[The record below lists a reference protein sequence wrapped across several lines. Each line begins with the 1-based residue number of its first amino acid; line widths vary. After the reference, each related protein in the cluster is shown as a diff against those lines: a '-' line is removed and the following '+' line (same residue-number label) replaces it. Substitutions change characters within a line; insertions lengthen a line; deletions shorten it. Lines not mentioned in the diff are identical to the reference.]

1 MIQIEDNTLEEV
13 YESRSYCIISVTI
26 ASNYLPGGRAY
37 CISFEF
43 VQKGI
48 IALIHRIESV
58 YMELMLP
65 FELVRG

>member
-1 MIQIEDNTLEEV
+1 MIQIEDNTFEEI
-13 YESRSYCIISVTI
+13 YDCRSYCIISITL
-26 ASNYLPGGRAY
+26 ASNYLPGGRAF

-48 IALIHRIESV
+48 IVCIHRIESV

>member
-1 MIQIEDNTLEEV
+1 MIQIEDNTIEEI
-13 YESRSYCIISVTI
+13 YDSRSYCIISVTI
-26 ASNYLPGGRAY
+26 ASNYLPGGRAF

-48 IALIHRIESV
+48 ITRIHRIESV

-65 FELVRG
+65 FEPVRG